1 MSDYASNPRANFDY
15 EIVDTMEAGVI
26 LKGYEVKAIKTGRAS
41 IKGAYARIMNGS
53 PVLIG
58 ANIAPY
64 QPANTPEK
72 YDPQQDRKLLL
83 SKKQIDTLIGLS
95 KSAGL
100 SLVPIK
106 LYDKRGKVKLLIGIA
121 KGKKKYDKRETI
133 KKKDQ
138 ARARQH
144 GSDSE

>member
-15 EIVDTMEAGVI
+15 EIIETMEAGVV

-41 IKGAYARIMNGS
+41 IKGAYARIVNGY
-53 PVLIG
+53 PLLVG

-64 QPANTPEK
+64 QAANTPEV
-72 YDPQQDRKLLL
+72 YDPQRDRELLL
-83 SKKQIDTLIGLS
+83 SKKQINTLVGLS
-95 KSAGL
+95 KSHGL
-100 SLVPIK
+100 TLVPLK

-138 ARARQH
+138 ARARQR
-144 GSDSE
+144 GIDE